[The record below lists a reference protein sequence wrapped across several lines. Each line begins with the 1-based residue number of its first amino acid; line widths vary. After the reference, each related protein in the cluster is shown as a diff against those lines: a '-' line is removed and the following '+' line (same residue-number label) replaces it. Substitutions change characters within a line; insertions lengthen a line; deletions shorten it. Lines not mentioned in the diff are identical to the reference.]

1 MPPIW
6 ISHFLGVFLYFNTNP
21 FLNLI
26 MKKIF
31 TLIAAFLMLA
41 AVNAI
46 AQPSVG
52 GGFFSSTEIVKSGN
66 TSSESNPMSGFYAGL
81 GYTIPVLDELSFTP
95 GVYYGILFKNSS
107 TSYGP
112 FSINGKRQDHFIN
125 VPLHLSYGIDLSSAL
140 RFFVYGGPT
149 ASIAVASK
157 VTNTGSVSN
166 VGSTSK
172 SYDRYEEDSNL
183 QRFDVLLGV
192 GAGIMVNEMIR
203 FQAGY
208 DFGMLNRYNT
218 NNYALKRN
226 QFTVG
231 IAFLF

>member
-1 MPPIW
+1 
-6 ISHFLGVFLYFNTNP
+6 
-21 FLNLI
+21 

-81 GYTIPVLDELSFTP
+81 GYTIPVLDDLSFTP
-95 GVYYGILFKNSS
+95 

-192 GAGIMVNEMIR
+192 GAGVLVNEMIR

>member
-1 MPPIW
+1 M
-6 ISHFLGVFLYFNTNP
+6 
-21 FLNLI
+21 
-26 MKKIF
+26 
-31 TLIAAFLMLA
+31 
-41 AVNAI
+41 
-46 AQPSVG
+46 
-52 GGFFSSTEIVKSGN
+52 
-66 TSSESNPMSGFYAGL
+66 
-81 GYTIPVLDELSFTP
+81 
-95 GVYYGILFKNSS
+95 
-107 TSYGP
+107 
-112 FSINGKRQDHFIN
+112 
-125 VPLHLSYGIDLSSAL
+125 
-140 RFFVYGGPT
+140 
-149 ASIAVASK
+149 ASK